1 MHLKEIYET
10 LDRVTADLA
19 AHDSAMQAM
28 DYPRLP
34 DSIWRDLAAVLQC
47 AYDDGVDPDRFRELN
62 FEEYHYMPEYENDDE
77 DERDSDDE
85 SEA

>member
-1 MHLKEIYET
+1 MNLKEIYET

-34 DSIWRDLAAVLQC
+34 DSIWRDLAAVLQG

-62 FEEYHYMPEYENDDE
+62 FDEYHYVPEDYDDE
-77 DERDSDDE
+77 DSCDSEVDDQD
-85 SEA
+85 